1 MNNILAFYITET
13 ANTYYYLIDTRRSC
27 EYVCI
32 TVKRTTENIYAIEK
46 HITLEN
52 QLTRFQYSGR
62 HIQPIDPAFVIDVVL
77 NQTIK

>member
-1 MNNILAFYITET
+1 M
-13 ANTYYYLIDTRRSC
+13 
-27 EYVCI
+27 YVCI
-32 TVKRTTENIYAIEK
+32 IVKRTTENIYAIEK